1 MSRQKA
7 TIYLDPEIR
16 AATKLAAVSG
26 HKSESDI
33 VEEALRRYL
42 RTDEAA
48 RGREELREL
57 MDRVSAR
64 FDLGED
70 EATALAVDEVR
81 AHRAERHLDH
91 HKAR

>member
-1 MSRQKA
+1 MPRQKA

-16 AATKLAAVSG
+16 AATKLAAVTG

-42 RTDEAA
+42 RTDEAV

-57 MDRVSAR
+57 MERVSAR
-64 FDLGED
+64 FDMSED
-70 EATALAVDEVR
+70 EAMTLAVDEVR
-81 AHRAERHLDH
+81 AYRAEQPQ
-91 HKAR
+91 APQQS